1 MNPLF
6 EIRDFTINYGHIEAV
21 KGISL
26 ALNEG
31 EITSLVGANGA
42 GKTTTLLGISG
53 ILKSSYGTK
62 YFNGVDITH
71 YKPHRIV
78 NLGIIHVP
86 EGREILNNLSVFENL
101 LLGAY
106 VRKDKKSIAIDIEMV
121 FSMFPILKD
130 RSKNFAGNL
139 SGGELQMLAI
149 GRGLMGRPKLLL
161 LDEPSL
167 GLAPLIV
174 AEIFETLIKIN
185 KSGITILLVEQNIRQ
200 ALAISKN
207 GYVLETGNIVLSE
220 ESEKLLVNPKV
231 AEAYLGR

>member
-26 ALNEG
+26 AINEG

-53 ILKSSYGTK
+53 ILKTSFGSK

-71 YKPHRIV
+71 FKPHQIV
-78 NLGIIHVP
+78 KLGIIHVP
-86 EGREILNNLSVFENL
+86 EGREIINGLSVLENL
-101 LLGAY
+101 ILGAY
-106 VRKDKKSIAIDIEMV
+106 VRKDKKSIASDIEMV
-121 FSMFPILKD
+121 FAMFPILKV
-130 RSKNFAGNL
+130 RSKYFAGNL

-149 GRGLMGRPKLLL
+149 ARGLMGKPKLLL

-174 AEIFETLIKIN
+174 AEIFETLVKIN
-185 KSGITILLVEQNIRQ
+185 KAGITVLLVEQNIRQ

-207 GYVLETGNIVLSE
+207 GYVLETGNIVLAD
-220 ESEKLLVNPKV
+220 ESGKLLVNPKV
-231 AEAYLGR
+231 IEAYLGS